1 MDWKGRMIGPRELG
15 ITAKSFFGLVF
26 RTGAEEGQNA
36 ASRLAGMASS
46 RKDRNRTQLDG
57 RNRMGEMI
65 QVKRPDGK
73 TCPAYLVAP
82 KTANAPGF
90 VCIQEYWGLNDQI
103 KKTADRFAEAGYRAL
118 VPDLYRGKVA
128 KAADEAAHMM
138 SNLNFPDAAEQD
150 IRGALQHLKQRSKK
164 KVAVGGFCMGGAL
177 TLLAALRVPEMDAGA
192 CFYGLP
198 PVDPA
203 EFKKIKIPLI
213 CHFANQDDWCTPA
226 RVNELENMLK
236 QSKSSF
242 EIYRYDAKHA
252 FMNEARPEVYHTASA
267 KLAWDRTLSFLKKAL
282 A

>member
-1 MDWKGRMIGPRELG
+1 M
-15 ITAKSFFGLVF
+15 
-26 RTGAEEGQNA
+26 
-36 ASRLAGMASS
+36 MA
-46 RKDRNRTQLDG
+46 
-57 RNRMGEMI
+57 
-65 QVKRPDGK
+65 
-73 TCPAYLVAP
+73 
-82 KTANAPGF
+82 
-90 VCIQEYWGLNDQI
+90 
-103 KKTADRFAEAGYRAL
+103 
-118 VPDLYRGKVA
+118 
-128 KAADEAAHMM
+128 
-138 SNLNFPDAAEQD
+138 NLNFPDAAEQD
-150 IRGALQHLKQRSKK
+150 IRGALQHLKQTSKK

-198 PVDPA
+198 PVDPV